1 MRRKR
6 KKVEG
11 GEKGRKRRVGCR
23 GRGRKQRE
31 KRKKAEEEKGKK
43 ETWPV
48 LGIHRHSLESQAG
61 DGEIVQDANGEIN
74 AGYFLVDTITAY
86 LWSAAWYTDAC
97 VCCVAVTSGCFA
109 HLSTQIFATFL
120 E

>member
-1 MRRKR
+1 MRRQR

-11 GEKGRKRRVGCR
+11 GEKGRKRRVEYR
-23 GRGRKQRE
+23 GRGIKQRE
-31 KRKKAEEEKGKK
+31 KRKKAEEEREKK

-48 LGIHRHSLESQAG
+48 LGIQRHSLEIQAG
-61 DGEIVQDANGEIN
+61 DGEIVQDANGEIK
-74 AGYFLVDTITAY
+74 AGCFLVDTITAY
-86 LWSAAWYTDAC
+86 LWSAVWYADAC
-97 VCCVAVTSGCFA
+97 VCCVAVTSGGFT